1 MSDEEK
7 APIRPV
13 DEATATPFDPNLVLM
28 NMRTAEQ
35 TESPPLPLNKS
46 PQTNVELA
54 KGYAQPKTTGRSA
67 RFLRSV
73 IKSYRIRSAIAFRF
87 SEFESTQRLPSR

>member
-54 KGYAQPKTTGRSA
+54 QSTNKGYAQPKPT
-67 RFLRSV
+67 
-73 IKSYRIRSAIAFRF
+73 
-87 SEFESTQRLPSR
+87 EFESTQRLPSR